1 MNGNCEKFYVA
12 KVVKAPHSKE
22 EKRKKC
28 SAPANSFC
36 IDKKENKP
44 FLVLGFQAQLDI
56 LFLPFYILCSLYA
69 MHGQVVSDCIL
80 NDLNSLLF
88 HL

>member
-22 EKRKKC
+22 EKEKKC

-36 IDKKENKP
+36 IDKIEKKP
-44 FLVLGFQAQLDI
+44 SGSRYVYLNFYFLSPARYLVFTI
-56 LFLPFYILCSLYA
+56 LYILYSEYA
-69 MHGQVVSDCIL
+69 MHGQL
-80 NDLNSLLF
+80 
-88 HL
+88 

>member
-22 EKRKKC
+22 EKKC

-36 IDKKENKP
+36 IDQKENTEAFSGSRCLTFKP
-44 FLVLGFQAQLDI
+44 
-56 LFLPFYILCSLYA
+56 S
-69 MHGQVVSDCIL
+69 
-80 NDLNSLLF
+80 
-88 HL
+88 

>member
-22 EKRKKC
+22 EKEKKC
-28 SAPANSFC
+28 SAPANSFY
-36 IDKKENKP
+36 IDKIENKP
-44 FLVLGFQAQLDI
+44 SVGVFIFT
-56 LFLPFYILCSLYA
+56 FNFLCSVYA
-69 MHGQVVSDCIL
+69 MHGQVVSSDCIP